1 MSQLTLTPEEDAIV
15 ADALRTKAAQYAAM
29 FGAADTALEALI
41 AKVEGQ
47 LPAPVVEVVVATPEP
62 VVETPPDVVEPTD
75 EEVEAHFAEETST
88 RKKKAK

>member
-15 ADALRTKAAQYAAM
+15 ADALRAKAAAYSAM
-29 FGAADTALEALI
+29 FGSTDTTLEALI

-47 LPAPVVEVVVATPEP
+47 LPAPVVEVAVVASEP
-62 VVETPPDVVEPTD
+62 VVETPADVVEPTD
-75 EEVEAHFAEETST
+75 EEVEAHFAEETTT